1 MSSTSKTYTV
11 EASSGPVEFPASASP
26 GGKFEGID
34 GRDIHSF
41 LGIQTRLSS
50 WAPGSAQRLRL
61 KVGKDFIKFTEKRD
75 GLAGRGTT
83 TYLFSQKAAQQI
95 LETSRPKSSLD
106 KQSLAVVPRQSD
118 EDMAKQIKA
127 ALPLLETLFGDEAS
141 LSVDARKLHAALA
154 VRKDFTD
161 WIKNQLQRGQWVEG
175 RDFAALQ
182 TQGENPMG
190 GRPSTEYALSLDV
203 AKHIAMMSQCR
214 LGFAAREYFIRVERE
229 FRREMRERQEEQ
241 HRLSSRELVAAAR
254 EKRRREWETYLP
266 PTEPL
271 FVKKRI
277 KPHLV
282 AKLRSMAQEVGKTSE
297 RYSAELTS
305 FVAHSA
311 LRAVRVQNFEE
322 MGQMDFI
329 ATCIFLST
337 CLDCFAIYEFDPTWE
352 IDGLLSFEVENS
364 VRTLL
369 HPRIKPFPKRRNL
382 EMEEEI
388 VRYAETVEHP
398 YPFLLAAEPKAL
410 PAPSAPLEQK
420 ETTVTSV
427 IASVATFGG
436 EASGRV
442 DHREGKPYLTLT
454 VPANSVSAFWKHV
467 DDEVLAAR
475 RS

>member
-1 MSSTSKTYTV
+1 MASTSKTYTI
-11 EASSGPVEFPASASP
+11 EAPSGLVEFPASASP

-34 GRDIHSF
+34 GRAIH
-41 LGIQTRLSS
+41 GQIKSS
-50 WAPGSAQRLRL
+50 TLYTQWAIRTIHRL
-61 KVGKDFIKFTEKRD
+61 KLREGKDYSRHS
-75 GLAGRGTT
+75 GAGPNGGATAE
-83 TYLFSQKAAQQI
+83 YLFSPESARSI
-95 LETSRPKSSLD
+95 LATARSRSASDTKTT
-106 KQSLAVVPRQSD
+106 AVVSQQD
-118 EDMAKQIKA
+118 KEDLEKQIKA
-127 ALPLLETLFGDEAS
+127 ALPLLQTLFGDETD
-141 LSVDARKLHAALA
+141 LSVNARDLHTALG
-154 VRKDFTD
+154 VNKDFTD
-161 WIKNQLQRGQWVEG
+161 WIKNQLERGQWIEG
-175 RDFAALQ
+175 RDFAVLS
-182 TQGENPMG
+182 TQGINPTG

-229 FRREMRERQEEQ
+229 FRREMRERQEKQ

-254 EKRRREWETYLP
+254 EKRRREWEAYLP

-410 PAPSAPLEQK
+410 PAPSVPLEDMSLSSLI
-420 ETTVTSV
+420 T
-427 IASVATFGG
+427 SVATFGR
-436 EASGRV
+436 EVSGGV
-442 DHREGKPYLTLT
+442 SHRDGKSHLALTLPVEE
-454 VPANSVSAFWKHV
+454 VPAFWKHAA
-467 DDEVLAAR
+467 DEAQRTVSQA
-475 RS
+475 

>member
-1 MSSTSKTYTV
+1 VSSTSKTYTID
-11 EASSGPVEFPASASP
+11 APSGPVEFPSSASP
-26 GGKFEGID
+26 NGKFEGID
-34 GRDIHSF
+34 GRDIH
-41 LGIQTRLSS
+41 GQIKSS
-50 WAPGSAQRLRL
+50 TLYTQWAIRTIHRL
-61 KVGKDFIKFTEKRD
+61 KLRKGKDYSRHS
-75 GLAGRGTT
+75 GAGPNGGATAE
-83 TYLFSQKAAQQI
+83 YLFSPKSTASILATARSRSASDTKIPAVVAQQDTKK
-95 LETSRPKSSLD
+95 LE
-106 KQSLAVVPRQSD
+106 
-118 EDMAKQIKA
+118 EQIEA
-127 ALPLLETLFGDEAS
+127 ALPLLETLFGDEAA
-141 LSVDARKLHAALA
+141 LSVDARELHAALA
-154 VRKDFTD
+154 VRKDFTN
-161 WIKNQLQRGQWVEG
+161 WIKNQLERGQWVEG

-182 TQGENPMG
+182 IQGENPMG
-190 GRPSTEYALSLDV
+190 GRPSAEYALSLDV

-229 FRREMRERQEEQ
+229 FRREMRERQ

-254 EKRRREWETYLP
+254 EKRRREREAYLP

-352 IDGLLSFEVENS
+352 IDGLLDFEVENS

-388 VRYAETVEHP
+388 IRHAETVENP
-398 YPFLLAAEPKAL
+398 YLYLLPPEPKAL
-410 PAPSAPLEQK
+410 PSPSVPLEQK

-442 DHREGKPYLTLT
+442 VHREGKPYMTLELP
-454 VPANSVSAFWKHV
+454 VDEISAFWQHAHGA
-467 DDEVLAAR
+467 EELSER
-475 RS
+475 RR

>member
-1 MSSTSKTYTV
+1 M
-11 EASSGPVEFPASASP
+11 E
-26 GGKFEGID
+26 
-34 GRDIHSF
+34 
-41 LGIQTRLSS
+41 
-50 WAPGSAQRLRL
+50 
-61 KVGKDFIKFTEKRD
+61 
-75 GLAGRGTT
+75 
-83 TYLFSQKAAQQI
+83 
-95 LETSRPKSSLD
+95 
-106 KQSLAVVPRQSD
+106 
-118 EDMAKQIKA
+118 
-127 ALPLLETLFGDEAS
+127 
-141 LSVDARKLHAALA
+141 
-154 VRKDFTD
+154 
-161 WIKNQLQRGQWVEG
+161 RGQWIEG
-175 RDFAALQ
+175 RDFAILSA
-182 TQGENPMG
+182 QGINPTG

-229 FRREMRERQEEQ
+229 FRREMRERQ
-241 HRLSSRELVAAAR
+241 HRLSSRELVAAER
-254 EKRRREWETYLP
+254 EKRRREREAYLL

-352 IDGLLSFEVENS
+352 IDGLLDFEVVNS

-369 HPRIKPFPKRRNL
+369 HPRVKPFPKRRNL

-410 PAPSAPLEQK
+410 PAPSSPLERP

-436 EASGRV
+436 EVSGGV

-454 VPANSVSAFWKHV
+454 VPANEVPAFWKHV
-467 DDEVLAAR
+467 QAAEEEVAAR
-475 RS
+475 IR